1 MAQTLFCELGIESPV
16 DTRQEAE
23 TDLQRGSELTV
34 YITDKQSK
42 SGKVTLALQP
52 SHLPKQSWEDIIADG
67 QTPYNGVVRRILD
80 SGVLV
85 DIGYDSL
92 CFLPNS
98 HLPNNSATDNFRL
111 GQHLTVYAVQKRV
124 TTGRVS
130 LALERR
136 PRPLDCPWKTYPAT
150 DHDDPALL
158 KRQSTLKA
166 GDMITVYPI
175 CKDLSNGR
183 VYLSMKKREA
193 PILSVWDL
201 SADGQTAYP
210 ARVVSV
216 HGKDCTMDLG
226 ADMRGL
232 LTRSSAPMEG
242 YKELEIGETVQVYII
257 RRNSGT
263 GSLTLSLTPW
273 PFRKVSVAETF
284 ADFQRDNLKV
294 YDGEVYCI
302 QHGHIFLDIGS
313 EVGAVM
319 PDTVPLPSACQI
331 GDHIRVTISHHDP
344 RRGRFCVM
352 PADLLASQEG
362 RGPAEYEDGKQAAK
376 CIPVAFEANRAVLE
390 DLEDDAM
397 KKESSQLSGPSAGPD
412 PPNAKGRLQE
422 VVQKETKQVLKR
434 GDIVYTVRR
443 DGELFSA
450 EVRLKEQLLS
460 LMPTFSDTFQGD
472 ARRTKVQAE
481 HSAAQEALR
490 TLRVGK

>member
-1 MAQTLFCELGIESPV
+1 MDFGCS
-16 DTRQEAE
+16 
-23 TDLQRGSELTV
+23 
-34 YITDKQSK
+34 
-42 SGKVTLALQP
+42 
-52 SHLPKQSWEDIIADG
+52 
-67 QTPYNGVVRRILD
+67 VVGLLD
-80 SGVLV
+80 
-85 DIGYDSL
+85 
-92 CFLPNS
+92 
-98 HLPNNSATDNFRL
+98 
-111 GQHLTVYAVQKRV
+111 
-124 TTGRVS
+124 
-130 LALERR
+130 E
-136 PRPLDCPWKTYPAT
+136 

-397 KKESSQLSGPSAGPD
+397 KKESSQLSGAAWFCSSWPRDVLQVKPAVSWRSWFAVPSLI
-412 PPNAKGRLQE
+412 RL
-422 VVQKETKQVLKR
+422 
-434 GDIVYTVRR
+434 
-443 DGELFSA
+443 S
-450 EVRLKEQLLS
+450 
-460 LMPTFSDTFQGD
+460 
-472 ARRTKVQAE
+472 
-481 HSAAQEALR
+481 
-490 TLRVGK
+490 